1 MKRIFLFLVLING
14 CLFSQVEYSRENA
27 AISNSSFFYQA
38 SAYKS
43 KQPGKTRID
52 SYVQVPYSSLS
63 FVKKENEFDASYSII
78 LTLYDENKDNIL
90 SERNWKEKIRT
101 SSFEET
107 LSRKNFNL
115 SYKALDLT
123 PGNYVIKIML
133 EDGNSSRTSSKGNK
147 LTVRAFADSVSLS
160 DVMLITEIVKDS
172 SNNRIVPNIS
182 NFVTNRDDSLSFF
195 FTLYSNREQEFYIEY
210 YVTDPQKNNT
220 TKQLNPYKAKTG
232 ANVITSVMKKL
243 SFAMGNYDLKIVVK
257 DKNWK
262 EITSIQKPFT
272 SGIYGI
278 PLSIVDLDKAVT
290 QLIYIATG
298 EEKDF
303 IEEAKDYSEKL
314 KRFLN
319 FWDKKK
325 PNPSVEENPILIE
338 YYRRIEYANK
348 NFKGFSEGWRSDM
361 GMIYVTF
368 GPPSQVE
375 RHPMDS
381 NSKPYEIWYYYELDR
396 SFVFV
401 DDTGFNDYRL
411 YNPDYSRWPGYRQ

>member
-1 MKRIFLFLVLING
+1 MKRIFLFFALING
-14 CLFSQVEYSRENA
+14 YLFSQVEYSRENA
-27 AISNSSFFYQA
+27 AIGNSAFFYQTA
-38 SAYKS
+38 AYKS
-43 KQPGKTRID
+43 SKPGKTRID
-52 SYVQVPYSSLS
+52 SYIQVPYSSLS
-63 FVKKENEFDASYSII
+63 FVKKENEFDASYTIE
-78 LTLYDENKDNIL
+78 LTLYDEKKDNIL
-90 SERNWKEKIRT
+90 SERNWKEKIKT
-101 SSFEET
+101 GSFEET

-133 EDGNSSRTSSKGNK
+133 EDGNSNRTSSKENK
-147 LTVRAFADSVSLS
+147 LTVRAITDSVSLS
-160 DVMLITEIVKDS
+160 DVMLITEIIKDS

-182 NFVTNRDDSLSFF
+182 NFVTNHDDSLSFF
-195 FTLYSNREQEFYIEY
+195 FTLYSNKEQEFYIEY
-210 YVTDPQKNNT
+210 YITDPQKNNT
-220 TKQLNPYKAKTG
+220 TKQLNPYKAKVG
-232 ANVITSVMKKL
+232 ANVITSLMKKL

-257 DKNWK
+257 DKNWN
-262 EITSIQKPFT
+262 EITSIQKSFV

-290 QLIYIATG
+290 QLIYIATS

-303 IEEAKDYSEKL
+303 IEEAKDYNEKL
-314 KRFLN
+314 KRFLS